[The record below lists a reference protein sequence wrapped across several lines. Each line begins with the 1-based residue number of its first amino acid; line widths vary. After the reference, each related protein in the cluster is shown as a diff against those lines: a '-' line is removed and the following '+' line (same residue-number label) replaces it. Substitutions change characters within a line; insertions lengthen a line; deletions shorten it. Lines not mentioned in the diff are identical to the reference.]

1 MKLKRLKKALG
12 QHVSDS
18 EDDLVQVDENS
29 DVNIEGESVEESAP
43 SPPKKKTQESKRGY
57 ILNFFIT
64 IIKKPYLN
72 LFSHLTRLF
81 PMHPFSAPLKTENI
95 TVFWCF
101 PGVEK
106 GCIGNKWVKVTRF
119 SYKNVFWI
127 TASNSRILDF
137 FMAIVD
143 QGF

>member
-57 ILNFFIT
+57 IFNFFIL
-64 IIKKPYLN
+64 PLSRN
-72 LFSHLTRLF
+72 L
-81 PMHPFSAPLKTENI
+81 I
-95 TVFWCF
+95 
-101 PGVEK
+101 
-106 GCIGNKWVKVTRF
+106 
-119 SYKNVFWI
+119 
-127 TASNSRILDF
+127 
-137 FMAIVD
+137 
-143 QGF
+143 

>member
-18 EDDLVQVDENS
+18 EVDIVQVDENS

-57 ILNFFIT
+57 ILIFFIS

-72 LFSHLTRLF
+72 LFF
-81 PMHPFSAPLKTENI
+81 PLNPFVPYAPFLCSPENI
-95 TVFWCF
+95 RKHDAFLM
-101 PGVEK
+101 
-106 GCIGNKWVKVTRF
+106 F
-119 SYKNVFWI
+119 SGGRERVHWEQ
-127 TASNSRILDF
+127 
-137 FMAIVD
+137 M
-143 QGF
+143 G